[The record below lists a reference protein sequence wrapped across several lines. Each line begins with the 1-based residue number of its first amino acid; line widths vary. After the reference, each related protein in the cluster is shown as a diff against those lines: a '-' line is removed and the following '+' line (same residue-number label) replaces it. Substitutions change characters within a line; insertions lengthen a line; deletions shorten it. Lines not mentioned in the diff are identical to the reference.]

1 MNNIEQIEEVI
12 AVIASGIDRD
22 TAINN
27 HLKQS
32 DIQLG
37 GQPINTRPAH

>member
-22 TAINN
+22 TEITN

-37 GQPINTRPAH
+37 G